1 MLFVCAPDLT
11 GKLPCVLIDP
21 FASAT
26 DHTTVS
32 AAGEFV
38 VMASLKGA
46 LFWKTRR
53 PSVVGVSA
61 LINPLPEPP
70 AVCVGEPHVM
80 ADVLGVGVDVDGV
93 VVAGAVVAGAVGAG
107 VAVTGV
113 VVAGGLGA
121 GAGVL
126 GAGVL
131 GAGVVVAG
139 GVVADA
145 RLTQHDLP

>member
-1 MLFVCAPDLT
+1 MLFVCAPDFT
-11 GKLPCVLIDP
+11 GKLPCVLIEP

-38 VMASLKGA
+38 VMASLNGA
-46 LFWKTRR
+46 LFWKIRS

-61 LINPLPEPP
+61 LISPLPEPP

-121 GAGVL
+121 GVL

>member
-1 MLFVCAPDLT
+1 ME
-11 GKLPCVLIDP
+11 P
-21 FASAT
+21 FESAT

-38 VMASLKGA
+38 VIASLNGT
-46 LFWKTRR
+46 LFWNIRR

-80 ADVLGVGVDVDGV
+80 ADVVGVGVEVEGVVVGVVAGVDGV
-93 VVAGAVVAGAVGAG
+93 VVAGAVGVG
-107 VAVTGV
+107 VDVTGV
-113 VVAGGLGA
+113 VVAGAVGVVAGL
-121 GAGVL
+121 L
-126 GAGVL
+126 GAGVE
-131 GAGVVVAG
+131 VAG
-139 GVVADA
+139 GVLAAA

>member
-1 MLFVCAPDLT
+1 ME
-11 GKLPCVLIDP
+11 P
-21 FASAT
+21 FESAT

-38 VMASLKGA
+38 VMASLNGA
-46 LFWKTRR
+46 LFWNMRR

-80 ADVLGVGVDVDGV
+80 ADVVGVGVDVVGEVVGV
-93 VVAGAVVAGAVGAG
+93 VAAGGVVTGVVGAG
-107 VAVTGV
+107 VDTTGV
-113 VVAGGLGA
+113 VVAGGVGV